1 MTMIILFQQIEVT
14 SLIQDV
20 VAILSSDLL
29 LHHKIDMK
37 WASLL

>member
-1 MTMIILFQQIEVT
+1 MIILFQQIEVT

-20 VAILSSDLL
+20 VGILSSDFF
-29 LHHKIDMK
+29 LHHKVDLK